1 MSLNVKTRKV
11 DGVVV
16 IDMSGRLTIGEPVL
30 LLRETLRVQVNDGAR
45 HFVLNLGDVSYIDSS
60 GLGELVSAYT
70 TVRNKQGDV
79 KLLNLTA
86 KAKDLLQMTK
96 LLTVFDVYEDE
107 SKAVSAL
114 KASCRSSPSC
124 NSAMRNTSWVARA

>member
-11 DGVVV
+11 DNAVVV
-16 IDMSGRLTIGEPVL
+16 DLSGRLTIGEPVL
-30 LLRETLRVQVNDGAR
+30 LLRETIRVLVGDGAR
-45 HFVLNLGDVSYIDSS
+45 NFILNLGDVGYIDSS
-60 GLGELVSAYT
+60 GLGELVSLFT

-96 LLTVFDVYEDE
+96 LLTVFDVYDDE
-107 SKAVSAL
+107 NKAIAAL
-114 KASCRSSPSC
+114 KK
-124 NSAMRNTSWVARA
+124 

>member
-11 DGVVV
+11 ENVVI

-30 LLRETLRVQVNDGAR
+30 LLRETLRVQVNDGSR
-45 HFVLNLGDVSYIDSS
+45 KFILNLGDVSYIDSS

-96 LLTVFDVYEDE
+96 LLTVFDTYDE
-107 SKAVSAL
+107 EAKALASL
-114 KASCRSSPSC
+114 KS
-124 NSAMRNTSWVARA
+124 